1 MWPRVLSREEAPM
14 IGEIV
19 SFIRFMCRRVVY
31 LPLQVW
37 ALVEWH
43 KFNFEAIVKPL
54 VSIRYGQL
62 ICEIR
67 RLCSLSEMNFH
78 LGHYDHIALLLCSS
92 VANFV
97 PLSKLS
103 VPFGSP
109 GSNQPDPFPAP
120 SLSLSLSLSRSSFTL
135 QGISMCFHDPSQ
147 WQFNSLFTQS
157 SIQMGAAPCTEGIVN
172 VLDFRTQ
179 DITCEST
186 MAVVAKHNG
195 LWNCQNTFHKPLR
208 ISCHPMDEPPCNLA
222 VAALESSD
230 KRISAPTLLQDGM
243 RERGCKSVNVRER
256 GACVAASPFG

>member
-120 SLSLSLSLSRSSFTL
+120 SLSLSLDLHSPYWVT
-135 QGISMCFHDPSQ
+135 QGV
-147 WQFNSLFTQS
+147 FNILDHVPARWKFPYPHLG
-157 SIQMGAAPCTEGIVN
+157 IGLYIFIKLHCTCKIIHFKY
-172 VLDFRTQ
+172 LDARDQ
-179 DITCEST
+179 
-186 MAVVAKHNG
+186 
-195 LWNCQNTFHKPLR
+195 
-208 ISCHPMDEPPCNLA
+208 PPRNLA